1 MKNSIPALLSMIFL
15 FNACS
20 SSKSVTASTPEDTKQ
35 AILANRWLFVA
46 QSVNPQGGRT
56 QVING
61 RYEIRTSKDTV
72 NAYLPYFGKSYSG
85 AGAMTNANPMDFK
98 STNFSI
104 DQEEIKK
111 GGIRVTIRPKD
122 YSAVQTLQF
131 SFYDNGSA
139 SLMVTL
145 TDRSPISYN
154 GRVEP
159 LR

>member
-1 MKNSIPALLSMIFL
+1 MKINILFLSLVFF

-20 SSKSVTASTPEDTKQ
+20 SSKPVTASTPEETKQ
-35 AILANRWLFVA
+35 AILSNRWIFVA

-56 QVING
+56 QIING

-104 DQEEIKK
+104 EQAATKK
-111 GGIRVTIRPKD
+111 GGMQVTIRPKD
-122 YSAVQTLQF
+122 YNPVQTMLF
-131 SFYDNGSA
+131 LFYDNGSA
-139 SLMVTL
+139 SLTVTL
-145 TDRSPISYN
+145 ADRSPISYN

-159 LR
+159 MR